1 MVLLGA
7 LVAIGC
13 GPSVDVCDEGRA
25 RLPLPAGY
33 QRAGLAGDISIVN
46 LQTWWG
52 VDDEPAVSVLADA
65 CGRRPVELETM
76 VVLVDGS
83 PYAWQ
88 QGTGA
93 STLHW
98 IDMDPRPT
106 VAHAVVESGLE
117 HVHEVGGGIVS
128 KTRAGLVFREDAS
141 DPNGSSVILLDRF
154 APGDHIDGGCD
165 LDCLSISDGPLE
177 GQVVLDG
184 DDGVL
189 VAEAGGPIYR
199 FSLPSGEREV
209 VVPAPAEAFMLLEDP
224 NYLLW
229 SARGGEG
236 GVWVRN
242 RITQEDLWLG
252 DGALG
257 NHSHRVFFPW
267 TAGER
272 RFGTDRSTAVLNVE
286 NGREHVLEGS
296 WTLSS
301 DLPDGRLLLHEA
313 STYLPSLLDPATG
326 GLEQIDFP
334 VSWLTVQVVGESI
347 IAQRSPWTDLDL
359 VELMRFDLTTGE
371 TSAFESFRRPL
382 QLQPR
387 YLWSQTGELLFR
399 DGDQL
404 IRRGLDEP
412 RETIA
417 SGEPIF
423 WLREEAGVENLYY
436 GSGSGS
442 GSGSDAVLYR
452 MALD

>member
-13 GPSVDVCDEGRA
+13 GPSVDECDASRA
-25 RLPLPAGY
+25 RLPQAAGY

-46 LQTWWG
+46 LRTWSG
-52 VDDEPAVSVLADA
+52 TDDEPALSVLSDA
-65 CGRRPVELETM
+65 CGRDPVELDTL
-76 VVLVDGS
+76 VVLVDET

-88 QGTGA
+88 RGIGT

-128 KTRAGLVFREDAS
+128 KTRAGLVFREDPN
-141 DPNGSSVILLDRF
+141 DPNGPSMILLDRV
-154 APGDHIDGGCD
+154 APSDDIEGGCD
-165 LDCLSISDGPLE
+165 LDCLSISDGPLD
-177 GQVVLDG
+177 GQIVLDG

-242 RITQEDLWLG
+242 RNTQEDLWLD
-252 DGALG
+252 DGSLF
-257 NHSHRVFFPW
+257 NNSHRAFFPW
-267 TAGER
+267 VAGKR
-272 RFGTDRSTAVLNVE
+272 GFGADHTTAVLNVE
-286 NGREHVLEGS
+286 NGHEHVLEGS
-296 WTLSS
+296 WKLST

-313 STYLPSLLDPATG
+313 STYLPSILDTATG

-334 VSWLTVQVVGESI
+334 VSWLTVQIVGESI
-347 IAQRSPWTDLDL
+347 IAQRGPRTDLDL
-359 VELMRFDLTTGE
+359 VELIRFDLATGE
-371 TSAFESFRRPL
+371 TSAFESF
-382 QLQPR
+382 QSAYQIQPQ
-387 YLWSQTGELLFR
+387 YLWTQTGDLLFR

-404 IRRGLDEP
+404 IRRHLDGP
-412 RETIA
+412 RERLA
-417 SGEPIF
+417 SGEPGY
-423 WLREEAGVENLYY
+423 WLREEGGVEQLYY
-436 GSGSGS
+436 GSSN
-442 GSGSDAVLYR
+442 DVLHR
-452 MALD
+452 VALD